1 MNRIAVATIVA
12 LKPSAIVWNG
22 DARNFYRTV
31 AIKSVGPVDKMN
43 ISRREFLLGAA
54 AFAALPQLSA
64 LGSISPA
71 SVPIRRSEEQQSE
84 LIDKWDEATGL
95 VTPQD
100 YKQYLR
106 DGDTRGL
113 TALEALERAFEKVM
127 REAKETVVTG
137 DAPAVWSVYNMG
149 YIVKT
154 RQSLFSIDLVHRRD
168 AEFAPLL
175 DFALITDKHR
185 DHWRGDFYKAMDSAG
200 KTVVS
205 NFLGNKGASEC
216 GHASGEKVFKI
227 KDLV

>member
-1 MNRIAVATIVA
+1 
-12 LKPSAIVWNG
+12 
-22 DARNFYRTV
+22 
-31 AIKSVGPVDKMN
+31 MN

-54 AFAALPQLSA
+54 AFAALPPLSA

-106 DGDTRGL
+106 DGKTRGFK
-113 TALEALERAFEKVM
+113 ALDALERALDKVIG
-127 REAKETVVTG
+127 EAKDTVVTG

-154 RQSLFSIDLVHRRD
+154 RQSLFAIDLNHRRGT
-168 AEFAPLL
+168 EIAPFL
-175 DFALITDKHR
+175 DFALVTHKHR

-205 NFLGNKGASEC
+205 NFARK
-216 GHASGEKVFKI
+216 
-227 KDLV
+227 